1 MKCQSALRGLAYF
14 SKIKGGEKD
23 ARLLNTLEWLHKVVL
38 KKEIKKFFSKT
49 FRFVPLRCVLVM

>member
-49 FRFVPLRCVLVM
+49 FRFVP